1 MKGAAF
7 PLILG
12 TVLIA
17 LWYFAR
23 PPERPGFMPEP
34 GLLERLFGG
43 PGVFIAYHGPPG
55 IGVAFLLAGT
65 ILVITGLLLATLAV
79 IERRRR
85 AKAEGARAPIKML
98 FPLVSFI
105 FAALF
110 IVILSP
116 AIISIMINLR
126 T

>member
-7 PLILG
+7 SLIFG

-17 LWYFAR
+17 LWWYAL

-43 PGVFIAYHGPPG
+43 PRVFIAYHGPPG

-65 ILVITGLLLATLAV
+65 ILVITGLLLASITV

-85 AKAEGARAPIKML
+85 A
-98 FPLVSFI
+98 
-105 FAALF
+105 
-110 IVILSP
+110 
-116 AIISIMINLR
+116 
-126 T
+126 

>member
-1 MKGAAF
+1 MKGAAIS
-7 PLILG
+7 LILG

-17 LWYFAR
+17 LWFLGLRVAESLAYR
-23 PPERPGFMPEP
+23 GF
-34 GLLERLFGG
+34 
-43 PGVFIAYHGPPG
+43 
-55 IGVAFLLAGT
+55 GVAFLLAGT
-65 ILVITGLLLATLAV
+65 ILVITGLLLATLTAV
-79 IERRRR
+79 DRRRR
-85 AKAEGARAPIKML
+85 PKAEAARAPIKML

-110 IVILSP
+110 LVVLGP

>member
-1 MKGAAF
+1 MKGATIS
-7 PLILG
+7 LILG

-17 LWYFAR
+17 LSFLGITL
-23 PPERPGFMPEP
+23 ERPGFRPDI
-34 GLLERLFGG
+34 GLLE
-43 PGVFIAYHGPPG
+43 
-55 IGVAFLLAGT
+55 GVAESLAYSNFAVLLAGIT
-65 ILVITGLLLATLAV
+65 LMTTGLLLATRTAV
-79 IERRRR
+79 ERRRR
-85 AKAEGARAPIKML
+85 DKADGAPAPTKML

-110 IVILSP
+110 SVILSP

>member
-1 MKGAAF
+1 MKGATVC
-7 PLILG
+7 LILG

-17 LWYFAR
+17 VWLTESLADR
-23 PPERPGFMPEP
+23 GF
-34 GLLERLFGG
+34 
-43 PGVFIAYHGPPG
+43 
-55 IGVAFLLAGT
+55 GVAFLVAGT
-65 ILVITGLLLATLAV
+65 TLVITGFLLATLTTV
-79 IERRRR
+79 ERRRS
-85 AKAEGARAPIKML
+85 AKAEGARAPMKTL
-98 FPLVSFI
+98 FPLLSFV